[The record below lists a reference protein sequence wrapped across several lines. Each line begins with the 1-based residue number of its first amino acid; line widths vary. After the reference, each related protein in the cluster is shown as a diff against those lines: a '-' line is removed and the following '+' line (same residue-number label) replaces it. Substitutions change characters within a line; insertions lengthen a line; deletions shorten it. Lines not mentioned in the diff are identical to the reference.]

1 MSNFDFITVVG
12 VGSRRSGVSKS
23 GNAYDF
29 VPVFITYDP
38 APGDK
43 INGKA
48 AAEVLVDT
56 DTVNRILP
64 QPGDE
69 FTVCLNKTRSGVS
82 VTHWISRGRVDLDL
96 L

>member
-12 VGSRRSGVSKS
+12 VGTRRNGVSKS

-29 VPVFITYDP
+29 TPVHIVYDP

-56 DTVNRILP
+56 DTMHRINP
-64 QPGDE
+64 APGDE

>member
-1 MSNFDFITVVG
+1 MNNFDFITVVG
-12 VGSRRSGVSKS
+12 VGTRRSGVSKS

-29 VPVFITYDP
+29 VPVHITYDP

-56 DTVNRILP
+56 AIVNRLMP
-64 QPGDE
+64 EPGDE
-69 FTVCLNKTRSGVS
+69 FTVCLNKTRNGVNI
-82 VTHWISRGRVDLDL
+82 THWISRGRVDLDL